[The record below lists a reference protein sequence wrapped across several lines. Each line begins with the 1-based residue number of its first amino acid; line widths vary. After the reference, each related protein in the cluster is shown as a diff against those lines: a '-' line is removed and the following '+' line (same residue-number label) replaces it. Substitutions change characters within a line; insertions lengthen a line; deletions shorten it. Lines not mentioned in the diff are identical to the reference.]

1 MEQLIQFDE
10 NKNADLLNESCNIE
24 MHSNSGDI
32 LKESCLFHIDEACR
46 EYMLSLH
53 GKYLK
58 VHLFEPGELPARFH

>member
-24 MHSNSGDI
+24 MHSNSGDT
-32 LKESCLFHIDEACR
+32 LKESCLFHIDEVCR

-58 VHLFEPGELPARFH
+58 VHLFEPGEIPARFH